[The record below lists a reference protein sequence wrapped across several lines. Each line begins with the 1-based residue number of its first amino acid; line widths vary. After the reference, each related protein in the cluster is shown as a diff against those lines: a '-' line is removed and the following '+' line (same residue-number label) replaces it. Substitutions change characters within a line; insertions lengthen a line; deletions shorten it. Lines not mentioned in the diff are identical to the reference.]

1 MANNEKE
8 TRDLVMKTLSID
20 EEAYDTMYKMYDFST
35 EITDKDKEGFER
47 TKNFMLDTKM
57 IDKDVDINSLFIK

>member
-1 MANNEKE
+1 
-8 TRDLVMKTLSID
+8 MKTLSID

-57 IDKDVDINSLFIK
+57 IDKDIDINSLFIK